1 MFKSDIEKQVFI
13 APGAYVGGDVTLG
26 NEIGIWYNAVIRGD
40 SGSIEIGS
48 HSNVQDNCTV
58 HTDPGH
64 KVTIG
69 KGVSIGHNAVVHGC
83 TIGDNTVIGM
93 GSIILNGAVVGKNC
107 IIGAGALVTG
117 KTVIP
122 DNSMA
127 FGNPAKVVRQLTDAE
142 VEANRHNAEHY
153 VDLLKAQLKSSH
165 TA

>member
-1 MFKSDIEKQVFI
+1 MFKSDKEKRIYI

-26 NEIGIWYNAVIRGD
+26 NEVGIWYNAVVRGD
-40 SGSIEIGS
+40 SGPIEIGS
-48 HSNVQDNCTV
+48 QSNVQDNCTV

-64 KVTIG
+64 KVVIG

-83 TIGDNTVIGM
+83 AIGDNTVIGM
-93 GSIILNGAVVGKNC
+93 GSIILNGAVIGKNC

-117 KTVIP
+117 RTVVP

-142 VEANRHNAEHY
+142 IEANRHNAEHY
-153 VDLLKAQLKSSH
+153 VDLLRTQLN
-165 TA
+165 TPNL